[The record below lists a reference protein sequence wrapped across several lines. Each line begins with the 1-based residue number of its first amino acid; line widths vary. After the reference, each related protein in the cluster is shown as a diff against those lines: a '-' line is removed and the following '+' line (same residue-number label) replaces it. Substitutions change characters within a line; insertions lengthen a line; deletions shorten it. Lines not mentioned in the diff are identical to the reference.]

1 MEEQDPTPEEDQD
14 PELVKTRGL
23 IHVQDREQEDH
34 LTTGGSQDQVAKLE
48 AWKWMDT
55 EVSQIATSSTPRASS
70 SNTGIISSSICLHKT
85 RTGSKTQ
92 EITMT
97 DMTNNTDRTL
107 RCNRNQTGIKSTLK
121 DTDHNTLS
129 NNTLSKIT
137 IISKCAKFTALLAS
151 ASSKCTTRSNI
162 TIKIFTLSNKCLKI
176 TF

>member
-1 MEEQDPTPEEDQD
+1 MEEQDQTPEEDQAL
-14 PELVKTRGL
+14 ELAKTRGL
-23 IHVQDREQEDH
+23 IHVQDREQEDRQ
-34 LTTGGSQDQVAKLE
+34 TTGASQDQVAKLG

-70 SNTGIISSSICLHKT
+70 SNTAKISSSICLHQT

-92 EITMT
+92 EITTT

-129 NNTLSKIT
+129 KIT
-137 IISKCAKFTALLAS
+137 IISKCVKSKALPAL